1 MDPMSEPKIT
11 PLARR
16 LAEENGIDWRQ
27 IVGSGPDGMV
37 TERDILNYLAKVM
50 SGEVTL
56 EGPPPGEPPPPE
68 GEADLEAA
76 RSVLEREG
84 VALDDLIPGELAEKD
99 PGEAFELD
107 LAIDEWDLET
117 ESEPR
122 EAATAEEVPAES
134 VADALE
140 LEAGEARKTGEV
152 DEEEAPPVMDSV
164 PPPEDETVP
173 LVLGDEGGEAVS
185 AEAGAVPDAPEP
197 EAAPLGVAG
206 AGAPSPAPLRFWAQS
221 VPLSRLIEA
230 REVLQAELGR
240 PVPLGALLFRAATA
254 ALEELALPLDAVKGV
269 FDGTS
274 FRGLAVP
281 LASGLVGF
289 LEAWEGAENEAEG
302 LLVYEADSPLPL
314 PAAPALAL
322 ALPEASEQQG
332 LLLLTGEVSED
343 PGRFLARVAHRLM
356 HPVLL
361 VL

>member
-76 RSVLEREG
+76 RSALEREG
-84 VALDDLIPGELAEKD
+84 VVLDDLIPGDLAEKD

-122 EAATAEEVPAES
+122 EAATAEEAPAES

-140 LEAGEARKTGEV
+140 LEAGEALKTGEP
-152 DEEEAPPVMDSV
+152 DEEAPPVMDSL
-164 PPPEDETVP
+164 PPPEDETAP
-173 LVLGDEGGEAVS
+173 LVLGEEGGESVP
-185 AEAGAVPDAPEP
+185 AEAGAVPGTPEP

-206 AGAPSPAPLRFWAQS
+206 AGAPSPVPLRFWAQS

-269 FDGTS
+269 FDGTG
-274 FRGLAVP
+274 FRGLSVLPAP
-281 LASGLVGF
+281 GLVDF
-289 LEAWEGAENEAEG
+289 LEAWEGAESEAEG
-302 LLVYEADSPLPL
+302 LLVYQADSPLPL

-322 ALPEASEQQG
+322 ALPETSEQQG

-343 PGRFLARVAHRLM
+343 PGRFLARVAHRLE